1 MEQFFWSMSDNSLQ
15 VQLMKNK
22 ADELG
27 VSVDSIA
34 EEWIDNFSA
43 RFRQLIEMGIT
54 ELAEIEDRIYL
65 DDGIKSNFAD
75 SVVGILTGVRDP
87 RLTQ

>member
-22 ADELG
+22 ADELK
-27 VSVDSIA
+27 VPVDSIA

>member
-1 MEQFFWSMSDNSLQ
+1 MEKFFWTLSDNSLQ
-15 VQLMKNK
+15 IQLMKKK
-22 ADELG
+22 ADELK
-27 VSVDSIA
+27 VPVDSIA

>member
-1 MEQFFWSMSDNSLQ
+1 MDNFFSWVSDNSLQ
-15 VQLMKNK
+15 IRLIRNK
-22 ADELG
+22 AEEMN
-27 VSVDSIA
+27 VPADSIA
-34 EEWIDNFSA
+34 AEWIENFSE
-43 RFRQLIEMGIT
+43 RFRELIWMWIT

-65 DDGIKSNFAD
+65 DDWIKSNFPE